1 VALKETENIRMVCF
15 DLDGTLI
22 DKTVFI
28 WSTLHEHFASDPQK
42 RKQAA
47 DDYRSGRISYPD
59 WFETDLELLKAGGA
73 DRNGIFKTLKS
84 LKLTAGAKDCLS
96 TLKDRGYKL
105 GLISGSIDVVLE
117 HFFPEK
123 PFDHVLINRINF
135 DQAGQIAG
143 GTPTPYDLEGKAD
156 GLLELAKREGLTVE
170 QCAFVG
176 DNFND
181 LPVMKAAGFSIGVFV
196 KDPQVIEAVD
206 LHFQG
211 GDLRDL
217 LPHFPGPKGGC

>member
-1 VALKETENIRMVCF
+1 VALKETENIRLVCF

-28 WSTLHEHFASDPQK
+28 WSTLHEHFASDPRK

-47 DDYRSGRISYPD
+47 ADYRSGRISYPD

-73 DRNGIFKTLKS
+73 DRDKIFKTLES

-123 PFDHVLINRINF
+123 PFDHVLINRIDF
-135 DQAGQIAG
+135 DEAGQIAG

-156 GLLELAKREGLTVE
+156 GLLELARREGLSVS
-170 QCAFVG
+170 QCAFIG

-196 KDPQVIEAVD
+196 KDPQVIAAVD
-206 LHFQG
+206 LHYKG

>member
-1 VALKETENIRMVCF
+1 MALKNTENIRMICF

-28 WSTLHEHFASDPQK
+28 WSTLHEYFASDPKK

-47 DDYRSGRISYPD
+47 ADYRSGRISYPE

-73 DRNGIFKTLKS
+73 DRQGIFKTLS
-84 LKLTAGAKDCLS
+84 RLKLTPGARECLS
-96 TLKDRGYKL
+96 TLRARGYKL
-105 GLISGSIDVVLE
+105 GLISGSIDVVVE

-123 PFDHVLINRINF
+123 PFDHVLINSISF
-135 DQAGQIAG
+135 DEAGKIAG
-143 GTPTPYDLEGKAD
+143 GTPTPYDLEGKAE
-156 GLLELAKREGLTVE
+156 GLHELARREGLSAG
-170 QCAFVG
+170 QCAFIG

-196 KDPQVIEAVD
+196 KDPKVIEAVD
-206 LHFQG
+206 LHFTG
-211 GDLRDL
+211 NDLRDL
-217 LPHFPGPKGGC
+217 LPRFPGPKGSR